1 MRVKNK
7 AVLGDF
13 VYDHIK
19 ELILTRKIKCG
30 ERINEQAIEE
40 ELGVSRT
47 PVREAVRRLSNEGI
61 VTLIPNRFT
70 EVITFDEESI
80 KELGMVRI
88 TMDCLAAQLAIQNGS
103 NRDFDDLNKISQDC
117 MEAHR
122 NMEWYDQIKYDSDFH
137 MKLVEISKN
146 ELLINIQKNIVLRT
160 RLLQTH
166 QIEDTKSAVCD
177 IRQHEAIMTSLYERN
192 LEKVLMAIQKHLASF
207 YHLKNEDIKVIGFL
221 PS

>member
-19 ELILTRKIKCG
+19 ELLLTKKLKCG
-30 ERINEQAIEE
+30 DRINEQSLEE

-61 VTLIPNRFT
+61 VTLYPNRFT
-70 EVITFDEESI
+70 EVITFDEDSI

-88 TMDCLAAQLAIQNGS
+88 TMDCLSAQLAIQTGS
-103 NRDFDDLNKISQDC
+103 NRDFDAMKEIAAKCDA
-117 MEAHR
+117 AHKE
-122 NMEWYDQIKYDSDFH
+122 NNWYDQFKYDSQFH

-146 ELLINIQKNIVLRT
+146 DLLINLQKSMVLKT
-160 RLLQTH
+160 RLLQTE
-166 QIEDTKSAVCD
+166 QLTGETDDSDRCD
-177 IRQHEAIMTSLYERN
+177 VGQHGAILDALYTRN
-192 LEKVLMAIQKHLASF
+192 LDAVLETTTKHLANF
-207 YHLKNEDIKVIGFL
+207 YHLDPKDIKVIHF
-221 PS
+221 S